1 MHSDDSGT
9 AVAAALARV
18 AGGADLT
25 AEQAASA
32 MAELMAGGV
41 ADETTAQ
48 FLVALRAKGET
59 RDEVRGFLT
68 AMRAAGRR
76 VEVPG
81 PVADVVG
88 TGGDGHHSV
97 NISTMAAVALAA
109 TGVPVA
115 KHGNRAA
122 TSLCG
127 AADVLAEL
135 GVAIDLGPEQVGE
148 CLRQVGIGFCLAP
161 VFHPA
166 MRHVAAVRRGLG
178 HPTVFNL
185 LGPLAN
191 PAGAAAMLVGVADA
205 TRAELVADVLAD
217 AGVRAAVV
225 CAQDGMD
232 EVSTVVPTTVWA
244 GGSSAVIDPAAL
256 GVAPAHAQDLAGGDA
271 QHNAEVFRRV
281 LDPGSGAQWS
291 AVRDCVVLNAATAR
305 AVWSGAG
312 SAAQVVQ
319 AVPEQMLVI
328 REAIDSGS
336 AQGLLGRWIE
346 ASRALAAAGA

>member
-1 MHSDDSGT
+1 MT
-9 AVAAALARV
+9 ADPRGWDVAAALAQV
-18 AGGADLT
+18 AAGADLT
-25 AEQAASA
+25 SEQAAAA
-32 MAELMAGGV
+32 MAALMAGGV
-41 ADETTAQ
+41 PDDTTAQ

-59 RDEVRGFLT
+59 RDEVSGFLT

-76 VEVPG
+76 VDVPG

-97 NISTMAAVALAA
+97 NISTMAAVVLAA
-109 TGVPVA
+109 TGVPVV

-135 GVAIDLGPEQVGE
+135 GVAIDLGPEQVRE
-148 CLRQVGIGFCLAP
+148 CLQRVGISFCLAP

-191 PAGAAAMLVGVADA
+191 PAGAAVMLVGVADA
-205 TRAELVADVLAD
+205 TRAELVAAVLAD
-217 AGVRAAVV
+217 SGVRAAVV
-225 CAQDGMD
+225 CAEDGMD
-232 EVSTVVPTTVWA
+232 EVSTAVPTSVWA

-256 GVAPAHAQDLAGGDA
+256 GLASAAAQDLAGGVA
-271 QHNAEVFRRV
+271 RHNAEVFRGV
-281 LDPGSGAQWS
+281 LDPQSGQQWS
-291 AVRDCVVLNAATAR
+291 AVRDCVVLNAAVAR

-312 SAAQVVQ
+312 SAAQVAQ
-319 AVPEQMLVI
+319 STADEMPLV
-328 REAIDSGS
+328 RAAIADGS
-336 AQGLLGRWIE
+336 AQTLLTRWVE
-346 ASRALAAAGA
+346 VSRALAEAAG